1 MGLIRAGYK
10 AGKAAV
16 KGADVSEIAKEGVK
30 GLLPRKM
37 GGIVDRV
44 ATPDNISRVAG
55 GVRNVIDSGRG
66 ATFHGST
73 GSVPPPPP
81 SGSTG
86 SVPPPPPSGSNDDIW
101 KTSTPSSSAPPPPPS
116 SDKFEW

>member
-81 SGSTG
+81 SGS
-86 SVPPPPPSGSNDDIW
+86 NDDIW

-116 SDKFEW
+116 SNKFEW